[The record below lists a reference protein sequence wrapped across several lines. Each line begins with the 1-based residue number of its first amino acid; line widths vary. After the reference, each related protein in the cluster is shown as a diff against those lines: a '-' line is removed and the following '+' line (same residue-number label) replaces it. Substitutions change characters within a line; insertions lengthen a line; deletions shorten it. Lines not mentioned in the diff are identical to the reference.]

1 MRKRPLWVG
10 VECHSVEEEAQA
22 VAKCGGKQPHSGASS
37 SGGITRCIMDELWDL
52 ACGRLPTGRRCLSW
66 QPPWRPQHQGALSS
80 DAKRKE
86 CQIVLLF
93 AAATPRLPMPD
104 ICLISI

>member
-22 VAKCGGKQPHSGASS
+22 VAKCEGEAAAQWRS
-37 SGGITRCIMDELWDL
+37 SGGITRCIMDEVWDL
-52 ACGRLPTGRRCLSW
+52 ACGRLPAGRRCLSW

-86 CQIVLLF
+86 CQVVLLF
-93 AAATPRLPMPD
+93 GAATTRLPMPG
-104 ICLISI
+104 ISLISI